1 MTKKSRPYKDTEDK
15 IMMEWLRVNEPDK
28 WRKIQRMKL
37 EREHEK
43 RKPKERQQ

>member
-1 MTKKSRPYKDTEDK
+1 MMKRKHYKEAEDK
-15 IMMEWLRVNEPDK
+15 IYMEWLRVNKPDK

>member
-1 MTKKSRPYKDTEDK
+1 MNNKHKDTEDK
-15 IMMEWLRVNEPDK
+15 IYMEWLRVNKPDK